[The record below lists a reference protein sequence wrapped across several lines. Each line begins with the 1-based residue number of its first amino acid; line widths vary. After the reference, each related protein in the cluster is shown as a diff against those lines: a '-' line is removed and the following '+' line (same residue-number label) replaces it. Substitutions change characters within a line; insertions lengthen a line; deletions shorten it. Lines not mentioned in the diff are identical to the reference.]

1 MDRNTSDQRN
11 QVSKHLDDL
20 TPAVTPPVKVARA
33 LLEQKIAEK
42 ELKMWQRIL
51 GRKYRPV
58 WATLAVVTVFAV
70 SLSFPQVRAVATS
83 FLGLFRVEQ
92 IEAVEVGISLDD
104 LPSEMEQHFVALDNL
119 LADQLIVE
127 NVSEPIE
134 VESLAAASEIVG
146 FTVRAPSEF
155 GGKDQR
161 IMVQNETS
169 VRLVIDR
176 ARWQTIIDSMG
187 YDFEIAKSADGAEV
201 KFKIPNAVVTGYGE
215 CALNA
220 ANEIEMD
227 KVPGDALAD
236 CTILLQSETPEIEA
250 PPGLD
255 INQAGQVMLQI
266 MGMSPEEAAAFSN
279 RVDWTTTLV
288 VPVPQGADYR
298 SVTVDGVDGVLLED
312 TYAGGN
318 ARFTLLWVKDGM
330 FYALSG
336 DGTRYSPVRIGNS
349 ME

>member
-1 MDRNTSDQRN
+1 MDRNNTDQKNR
-11 QVSKHLDDL
+11 VSELMDGL
-20 TPAVTPPVKVARA
+20 TPEVTPPVVVARA
-33 LLEQKIAEK
+33 RLDPRIAEM
-42 ELKMWQRIL
+42 ERSMWRRMFR
-51 GRKYRPV
+51 RKYRPI
-58 WATLAVVTVFAV
+58 WASLAVIAVLAV
-70 SLSFPQVRAVATS
+70 SLSFPQVRVVATS

-104 LPSEMEQHFVALDNL
+104 LPAEMEQHFVALDNI

-127 NVSEPIE
+127 DMTEPVE
-134 VESLAAASEIVG
+134 VDSIATAADAAGFAVRMPTQLADKA
-146 FTVRAPSEF
+146 
-155 GGKDQR
+155 QR

-169 VRLVIDR
+169 IRLVIDR

-187 YDFEIAKSADGAEV
+187 YDFEIPESADGSEV
-201 KFKIPNAVVTGYGE
+201 KFHIPNVVVTGFGE

-220 ANEIEMD
+220 ANEIEMQTAA
-227 KVPGDALAD
+227 GEALAD
-236 CTILLQSETPEIEA
+236 CTILMQSETPEIEA

-255 INQAGQVMLQI
+255 INQAGQVLLQI

-279 RVDWTTTLV
+279 RVDWATTLV

-298 SVTVDGVDGVLLED
+298 SVTVDGVNGVLLED
-312 TYAGGN
+312 TYAGGF

-336 DGTRYSPVRIGNS
+336 DGARHSPVRIGNS

>member
-1 MDRNTSDQRN
+1 MEHKSTDQRN
-11 QVSKHLDDL
+11 KLYKELDTL
-20 TPAVTPPVKVARA
+20 NPTVIPSAKIARA
-33 LLEQKIAEK
+33 RLDQKIAEK
-42 ELKMWQRIL
+42 ELKMWHRIFAS
-51 GRKYRPV
+51 KYRPA
-58 WATLAVVTVFAV
+58 WAAFVIITVLAI
-70 SLSFPQVRAVATS
+70 SISFPQVQAIATS

-127 NVSEPIE
+127 NGSEPVE
-134 VESLAAASEIVG
+134 VDSLAAASEIAG
-146 FTVRAPSEF
+146 FAVRAPGELA
-155 GGKDQR
+155 GKDQH

-169 VRLVIDR
+169 VRLIIDR
-176 ARWQTIIDSMG
+176 ARWQSIIDSMG
-187 YDFEIAKSADGAEV
+187 YDFEIPKSADGAEV
-201 KFKIPNAVVTGYGE
+201 KFNIPNSVVTGYGD

-220 ANEIEMD
+220 ANEIEIEKGPSD
-227 KVPGDALAD
+227 TLSD
-236 CTILLQSETPEIEA
+236 CTILLQSEAPEIEA

-266 MGMSPEEAAAFSN
+266 MGMSPEEAAAFSE
-279 RVDWTTTLV
+279 RVDWATTLV

-298 SVTVDGVDGVLLED
+298 SVSVDGVDGVLLED

-318 ARFTLLWVKDGM
+318 ARFTMFWVKDGM

-336 DGTRYSPVRIGNS
+336 DGDRYSPVRMGNS
-349 ME
+349 LE

>member
-1 MDRNTSDQRN
+1 
-11 QVSKHLDDL
+11 
-20 TPAVTPPVKVARA
+20 
-33 LLEQKIAEK
+33 
-42 ELKMWQRIL
+42 MWHRIFSS
-51 GRKYRPV
+51 KYRPV
-58 WATLAVVTVFAV
+58 WAAFVLVIVLVV

-92 IEAVEVGISLDD
+92 IEAVEVGISLED
-104 LPSEMEQHFVALDNL
+104 LPSEMEQHFIALDNL

-134 VESLAAASEIVG
+134 VDSLTAASKIAG
-146 FTVRAPSEF
+146 FSVRTPGEF
-155 GGKDQR
+155 AGNAQR

-176 ARWQTIIDSMG
+176 DRWQTLIDSMG
-187 YDFEIAKSADGAEV
+187 YDFEIPKSADGAEM
-201 KFKIPNAVVTGYGE
+201 KFNVPNAVVTGYGE

-220 ANEIEMD
+220 ANEIKIEKGPSD
-227 KVPGDALAD
+227 TLSD
-236 CTILLQSETPEIEA
+236 CIILLQSETPEIEA

-255 INQAGQVMLQI
+255 INQAGQVMLQM
-266 MGMSPEEAAAFSN
+266 MGMSPQEAEAFSE
-279 RVDWTTTLV
+279 RVDWATTLV

-298 SVTVDGVDGVLLED
+298 SVKVDGVDGVLLED

-336 DGTRYSPVRIGNS
+336 DGTRYSPVKIGNS
-349 ME
+349 LE

>member
-1 MDRNTSDQRN
+1 MEENKKN
-11 QVSKHLDDL
+11 QTKWVSKHLDGL
-20 TPAVTPPVKVARA
+20 APQVTPPVKIARA
-33 LLEQKIAEK
+33 HLDHKIAEK
-42 ELKMWQRIL
+42 ELNMWQKYF

-58 WATLAVVTVFAV
+58 WGTLAIIAVLAV
-70 SLSFPQVRAVATS
+70 SLSFPQVRAAATS

-104 LPSEMEQHFVALDNL
+104 LPAEMEPHFVALDEM

-127 NVSEPIE
+127 EVAEP
-134 VESLAAASEIVG
+134 VEMDSLAAAAQAAG
-146 FTVRAPSEF
+146 FTVRAPRQLAD
-155 GGKDQR
+155 KDQR

-169 VRLVIDR
+169 IRLIIDR

-187 YDFEIAKSADGAEV
+187 YEFDIPESADGAEV
-201 KFKIPNAVVTGYGE
+201 KFEIPNAVVTGFGE
-215 CALNA
+215 CGLNQAKEFEMGEESGTALT
-220 ANEIEMD
+220 
-227 KVPGDALAD
+227 D
-236 CTILLQSETPEIEA
+236 CTILMQSETPEIEA

-266 MGMSPEEAAAFSN
+266 MGMTAEEAEAFSQ
-279 RVDWTTTLV
+279 RVDWATTLV

-298 SVTVDGVDGVLLED
+298 DVTVDGVKGVLLED

-336 DGTRYSPVRIGNS
+336 DGNRYSPVRIGNS